1 MRFTN
6 LAKTVRKVSGRAGR
20 GSRKAWGADS
30 GSDPGQEK
38 MVSDFGEQAG
48 GFPCTGAG
56 MGNPDAER
64 SGMGGGGVMTGKEEG
79 VDREISKNQIR
90 KQV

>member
-6 LAKTVRKVSGRAGR
+6 LAKTVRKVSGAVGR
-20 GSRKAWGADS
+20 GSRRAWGTDT
-30 GSDPGQEK
+30 GTGLGQEK
-38 MVSDFGEQAG
+38 MVSDFRDRQGR
-48 GFPCTGAG
+48 FPCTGAG

-64 SGMGGGGVMTGKEEG
+64 FGLGGGGVMTGKEKG
-79 VDREISKNQIR
+79 VDREISIKQVR